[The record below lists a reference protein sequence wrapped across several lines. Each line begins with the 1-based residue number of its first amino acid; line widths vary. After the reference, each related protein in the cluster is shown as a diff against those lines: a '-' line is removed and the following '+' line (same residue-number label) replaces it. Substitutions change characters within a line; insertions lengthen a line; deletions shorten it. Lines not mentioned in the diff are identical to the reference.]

1 MLRYRLTRRGVLR
14 LGLGSAA
21 LAFTGRAQ
29 GETIRVGLVD
39 PLSGVYAALGRN
51 EVEGARMAVDDV
63 NVQGGVLGRRLELLV
78 EDSAARTDLGVQK
91 LRKLVERDRIQFS
104 LGEVSSGVS
113 LALSQAAAEY
123 KMLHIVTG
131 GHADDITGKSC
142 RWNTFRIP
150 TSGTMEARAIG
161 PLLAERFGKNWYII
175 TPDYAYGWSLQE
187 AFTRVVERLGGKVL
201 GADRVPLGTSDYS
214 AVLLKAAR
222 AKPDVL
228 LTFQAGDDA
237 VAILKQIIQFGLD
250 KQMAIAGG
258 LQEWENIAALPKEAR
273 IGWWTFEWY
282 WIQPDVPEV
291 KTFVDRYRRR
301 YRKVPTARSWFGYA
315 AVWSLALAIQKAKS
329 LDSVKVAQA
338 LEGLELPRNVAL
350 QPGRVY
356 YRKEDHQLLTGVF
369 VGRVRQGQDPDDLF
383 EVVRVVPGEE
393 AAPDPRD
400 TGCRIVYPG

>member
-1 MLRYRLTRRGVLR
+1 M
-14 LGLGSAA
+14 
-21 LAFTGRAQ
+21 
-29 GETIRVGLVD
+29 D
-39 PLSGVYAALGRN
+39 PFSGVYAALGRN
-51 EVEGARMAVDDV
+51 ELEGARMAVDDV
-63 NVQGGVLGRRLELLV
+63 NAQGGVLGRRLELLA
-78 EDSAARTDLGVQK
+78 EDSAAKTDVGVQK

-113 LALSQAAAEY
+113 LALSQTAAEY

-150 TSGTMEARAIG
+150 TSATMEANAIG
-161 PLLAERFGKNWYII
+161 RILAERFGKNWYII

-187 AFTRVVERLGGKVL
+187 SFTRVVERLGGRVL

-214 AVLLKAAR
+214 AVLVKAAQ

-237 VAILKQIIQFGLD
+237 VAILKQIVQFGLD

-282 WIQPDVPEV
+282 WIQPNVPEV
-291 KTFVDRYRRR
+291 KAFVDRYRRR

-315 AVWSLALAIQKAKS
+315 AIWSLALAIQKARS
-329 LDSVKVAQA
+329 LDSIKVAQA

-356 YRKEDHQLLTGVF
+356 YRKEDHQLMTGVF
-369 VGRVRQGQDPDDLF
+369 VGYVRQGQDPDDLF

-393 AAPDPRD
+393 AAPDPKD
-400 TGCRIVYPG
+400 TGCRIAYPG